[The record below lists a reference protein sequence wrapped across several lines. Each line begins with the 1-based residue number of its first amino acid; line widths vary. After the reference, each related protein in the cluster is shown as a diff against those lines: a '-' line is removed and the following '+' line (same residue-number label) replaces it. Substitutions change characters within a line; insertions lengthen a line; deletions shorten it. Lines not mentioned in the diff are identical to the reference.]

1 MEDQNKIYQ
10 RMESLEKAMQEG
22 FAQINHSINRITD
35 QLIDL
40 QRDTNIFTEGDSRHH
55 INPIRIDIANAKK
68 QAQRANER
76 LDHIL
81 WLVAGISLG
90 SGIGGATLIKL
101 LFGL

>member
-22 FAQINHSINRITD
+22 FAQVNSSINKITD
-35 QLIDL
+35 QLIEL
-40 QRDTNIFTEGDSRHH
+40 QRDTNIITEGDSRHQ

-76 LDHIL
+76 LDNIL

-90 SGIGGATLIKL
+90 SGIGGATIIKL
-101 LFGL
+101 LFGI